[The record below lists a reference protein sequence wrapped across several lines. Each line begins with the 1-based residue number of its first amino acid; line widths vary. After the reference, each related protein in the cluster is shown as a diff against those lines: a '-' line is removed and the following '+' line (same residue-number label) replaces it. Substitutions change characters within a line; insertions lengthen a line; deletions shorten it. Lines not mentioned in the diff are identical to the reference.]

1 MFYFNWRPITL
12 QYFGGFCHT
21 LTWISHGC
29 TCVPLSCTPLPPP
42 SQSHPSGL
50 VQCTGFECP
59 ISCIKLG
66 LVIYFT
72 YGNVYVSML
81 ISQIIPPLPSLTES
95 KSLFFTSV
103 SLLLSCT
110 YGHHYLP
117 FQIPY
122 ISVNIQHWCFSF
134 LHTLLCIIGSSFIHL
149 IRTDSNEFF
158 LIAE

>member
-1 MFYFNWRPITL
+1 MK
-12 QYFGGFCHT
+12 
-21 LTWISHGC
+21 
-29 TCVPLSCTPLPPP
+29 PLSRNPLPLPFP
-42 SQSHPSGL
+42 SYPSEWS
-50 VQCTGFECP
+50 QCTSFECP
-59 ISCIKLG
+59 VSCIKLR
-66 LVIYFT
+66 LVICFT
-72 YGNVYVSML
+72 YSNIHVSML
-81 ISQIIPPLPSLTES
+81 FSQIIPPSPYLTES

-134 LHTLLCIIGSSFIHL
+134 LPTLLCIIGSRFIHL
-149 IRTDSNEFF
+149 IRTDSNEFL